1 MSDDLAVDV
10 ATGEVDGEP
19 VTQLVPLNLA
29 DLDEDTLI
37 AMFPTPVQATG
48 ALLMARRVVAD
59 APAILNTRSKALKDA
74 KRTLLVAR
82 GYARMRAPGKTADD
96 RRVEQEADSE
106 VITAGEWVDTCE
118 LALEYAREVRKSL
131 SEDIDIL
138 RSINANFRPEH
149 KS

>member
-1 MSDDLAVDV
+1 MNDDIALNP
-10 ATGEVDGEP
+10 ATGEVDEDP
-19 VTQLVPLNLA
+19 STQLVQLNLA
-29 DLDEDTLI
+29 DLNEDELLE
-37 AMFPTPVQATG
+37 MFPSPVQAAG
-48 ALLMARRVVAD
+48 ALLLARRVLAD

-82 GYARMRAPGKTADD
+82 GYARMKAAGKTADD
-96 RRVEQEADSE
+96 RRVEQEADAS

-138 RSINANFRPEH
+138 RSLNTNFRAEH